1 MQPRTCARAVLAVA
15 CLALAAPA
23 FAQQPYTPPLPR
35 AQQPYSP
42 PPPGSQQ
49 PYSPPPPGAQQP
61 YTPQAPGAQRSY
73 APPGPPSTATI
84 DQRLAN
90 LHGRLGLN
98 ASQEGAWR
106 AFFDAM
112 HTQAQQMQDAGSRM
126 SQPAPTAPERFAQ
139 MAQVMQQSASSM
151 GIVAQALG
159 TLYAQL
165 SPQQRSVIETEFQA
179 QATGGGAGGPP
190 LR

>member
-1 MQPRTCARAVLAVA
+1 MQPRTYARAVLAAA

-23 FAQQPYTPPLPR
+23 F

-49 PYSPPPPGAQQP
+49 PYSPPPPGAQQSYSP
-61 YTPQAPGAQRSY
+61 PPPGQQRGY
-73 APPGPPSTATI
+73 APPGPPSAATI
-84 DQRLAN
+84 DQRLAS

-112 HTQAQQMQDAGSRM
+112 HAQAQQMQAAGSRM
-126 SQPAPTAPERFAQ
+126 AQPAATAPERFAE
-139 MAQVMQQSASSM
+139 MARVMQQGSASM
-151 GIVAQALG
+151 GVVAQALG
-159 TLYAQL
+159 SLYAQL
-165 SPQQRSVIETEFQA
+165 TPQQRSVIETEFQA
-179 QATGGGAGGPP
+179 PAMGGGAGGQP